1 MRLLRSTVVVPLNVE
16 GLRHLEFR
24 EHAST
29 RQAQSPVGAGS
40 TGPALAKRNGPI
52 AVSTKS
58 GIA

>member
-29 RQAQSPVGAGS
+29 RQAQSLVVAGS
-40 TGPALAKRNGPI
+40 TGPAWVKRNGSI
-52 AVSTKS
+52 EVSTRS